1 MCKARDGHTR
11 YASRTR
17 VTPHTVRLAH
27 SARPTSARLVHDK
40 VDKFL
45 FFADFLI
52 LNYEVDREEPIILRW
67 SFLSTGHA
75 LTNIHQGELTSHFN
89 EKEVKFNIVNAIK
102 LFPADDENCS
112 VIVP

>member
-1 MCKARDGHTR
+1 MD
-11 YASRTR
+11 
-17 VTPHTVRLAH
+17 V
-27 SARPTSARLVHDK
+27 LVK